1 MCIENADSFLETA
14 ENISAFNQ
22 GANAFNSEANL
33 NRTAGASKRDRIA
46 ESF

>member
-14 ENISAFNQ
+14 ENISAFK
-22 GANAFNSEANL
+22 SEANL